1 MPFSKYGHAV
11 LGNVMSMSLLRSPK
25 APDEHCDIGEHTFK
39 YAIYPHVGTFHE
51 SDVVRAGYQ
60 FNVPPVLR

>member
-1 MPFSKYGHAV
+1 
-11 LGNVMSMSLLRSPK
+11 MSMSLLRSPK